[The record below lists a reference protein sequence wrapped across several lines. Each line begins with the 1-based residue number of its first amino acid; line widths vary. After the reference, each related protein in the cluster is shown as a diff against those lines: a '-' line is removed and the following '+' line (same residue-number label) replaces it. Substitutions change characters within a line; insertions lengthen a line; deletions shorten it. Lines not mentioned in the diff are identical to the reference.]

1 MGLSLQMMFKAL
13 LNMKRVL
20 PVLLA
25 AAAMTACDDV
35 PNVGNSLVD
44 SETEVVKVSDFD
56 VNGHSVLNPSVQTR
70 NLVQVLG
77 RIDATGYGRLE
88 ADFVTQFMPAA
99 QLSSSL
105 TQENIDSIKALF
117 FVPNG
122 SFVGDSLAP
131 MGLEIYRLNK
141 QLPSTIFSNF
151 NPADYYSSSDLLA
164 TKMYVCNAL
173 GQPDSIRNLSYRLID
188 VHLPVSLA
196 HEFLSLYQTNPEA
209 YQFPAQFARYFPGIY
224 VRNSYGA
231 GRVVEI
237 SSTQIRIYYHTT
249 SVDSEGKEV
258 INSFEGNYFAVT
270 PEIILNNNLDFA
282 ISDALA
288 QRIDGGEQIIV
299 APVGRDVEIQFP
311 INEVISYYQQHSGS
325 LSVVNSL
332 SFKIPVELIKN
343 DYSIAPPANLLL
355 VQSDKKEKFFLDN
368 ELVNNETSFYASYNS
383 TDKCY
388 IFSGMRNYLLKM
400 LEKESIEPSDYTFTL
415 TPVTVVT
422 ESNTSNSYYGQ
433 TTQYVSSIDP
443 YIGAPVMVK
452 LDLDKAEINL
462 TFAKQTID

>member
-1 MGLSLQMMFKAL
+1 M
-13 LNMKRVL
+13 
-20 PVLLA
+20 
-25 AAAMTACDDV
+25 
-35 PNVGNSLVD
+35 
-44 SETEVVKVSDFD
+44 
-56 VNGHSVLNPSVQTR
+56 
-70 NLVQVLG
+70 
-77 RIDATGYGRLE
+77 
-88 ADFVTQFMPAA
+88 
-99 QLSSSL
+99 
-105 TQENIDSIKALF
+105 
-117 FVPNG
+117 
-122 SFVGDSLAP
+122 
-131 MGLEIYRLNK
+131 
-141 QLPSTIFSNF
+141 
-151 NPADYYSSSDLLA
+151 
-164 TKMYVCNAL
+164 
-173 GQPDSIRNLSYRLID
+173 
-188 VHLPVSLA
+188 
-196 HEFLSLYQTNPEA
+196 
-209 YQFPAQFARYFPGIY
+209 
-224 VRNSYGA
+224 
-231 GRVVEI
+231 
-237 SSTQIRIYYHTT
+237 
-249 SVDSEGKEV
+249 
-258 INSFEGNYFAVT
+258 
-270 PEIILNNNLDFA
+270 
-282 ISDALA
+282 A

-311 INEVISYYQQHSGS
+311 INEVISYYKQHSGS